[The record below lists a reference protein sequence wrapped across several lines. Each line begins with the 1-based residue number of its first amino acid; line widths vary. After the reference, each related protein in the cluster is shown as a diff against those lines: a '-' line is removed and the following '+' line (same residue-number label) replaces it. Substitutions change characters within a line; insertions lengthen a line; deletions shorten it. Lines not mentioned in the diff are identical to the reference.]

1 MATAKSEALTAYEFD
16 GATGEAV
23 NRELSAAE
31 LAQRELDVVAA
42 ATQQAVV
49 DAKAAAR
56 ISALNKLADLGLTA
70 EEIAAL

>member
-1 MATAKSEALTAYEFD
+1 MATAKSEAITAFEFD
-16 GATGEAV
+16 GTTGETV

-31 LAQRELDVVAA
+31 LAQRELDAVEA
-42 ATQQAVV
+42 ATQQAAI
-49 DAKAAAR
+49 DAKTAAR